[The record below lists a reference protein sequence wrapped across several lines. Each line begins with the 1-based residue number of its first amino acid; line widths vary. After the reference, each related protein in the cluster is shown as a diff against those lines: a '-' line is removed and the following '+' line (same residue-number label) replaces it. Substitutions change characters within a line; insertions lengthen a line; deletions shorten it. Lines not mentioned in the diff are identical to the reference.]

1 MRTPGPLPAIRHLVL
16 ALVAAAL
23 LAGCGGGQGGSA
35 GDSGDSSGGGSG
47 GDRSSATTCDL
58 GGCTITFPRDGTGT
72 VSVFGVEAQLVGVD
86 AGSARIEVAGQTITI
101 PVGGTTQAE
110 GFTVGVERVTD
121 SEVVVRV
128 SR

>member
-23 LAGCGGGQGGSA
+23 LAGCAGEQGGS
-35 GDSGDSSGGGSG
+35 GGGSGDSSG
-47 GDRSSATTCDL
+47 GDRSSATNCDL
-58 GGCTITFPRDGTGT
+58 GGCTITFPRGGTGT
-72 VSVFGVEAQLVGVD
+72 VSVFGVEARLVAVD
-86 AGSARIEVAGQTITI
+86 AGSARIEVAGQTVTI

-121 SEVVVRV
+121 TEVVVRV

>member
-1 MRTPGPLPAIRHLVL
+1 VRTPGPLPAIRHLVL
-16 ALVAAAL
+16 ALAAAAFV
-23 LAGCGGGQGGSA
+23 AGCGGGQGGSG
-35 GDSGDSSGGGSG
+35 GDSGDGSG
-47 GDRSSATTCDL
+47 ADRSSATSCDL
-58 GGCTITFPRDGTGT
+58 AGCTITFPRGGTGT
-72 VSVFGVEAQLVGVD
+72 VSVFGVEARLVGVD
-86 AGSARIEVAGQTITI
+86 AASARIEVAGQTITI

>member
-16 ALVAAAL
+16 ALAAAAL
-23 LAGCGGGQGGSA
+23 LAGCSGGQGGSA
-35 GDSGDSSGGGSG
+35 GDSGDGSGGSG
-47 GDRSSATTCDL
+47 GDRSSATNCDL
-58 GGCTITFPRDGTGT
+58 GGCTITFPRSGTGT
-72 VSVFGVEAQLVGVD
+72 VSVFGVEARLVGVD
-86 AGSARIEVAGQTITI
+86 AGSARIEVAGQTVTI

-121 SEVVVRV
+121 TEVVVRV